1 MALYGNVIRGGARSW
16 WRDEFLAYFSAGRI
30 SNGLTE
36 LINLLIEKILR
47 IGHDEAD
54 YHAA

>member
-1 MALYGNVIRGGARSW
+1 VAALSW